1 MPELTLSDQQKDVVE
16 LPLKPIAV
24 TACAGSGKT
33 KTAVH
38 RLAEMRRRLDD
49 SHGIVALLSFSNV
62 AVDTFRRDYLA
73 LMRASEGAQK
83 PFGIEIDTVDG
94 FITTNVLR
102 PHGYHVMGCG
112 CTPYLVDGREPFL
125 KNFTVFDG
133 VRPNATTDLRISIE
147 KGDFSFKIG
156 KNAPKKISSAEAK
169 KALGKLGAV
178 GAYTHTSARY
188 WVLRTLKEKPYVL
201 RALVRR
207 YPHILVDEAQDIGP
221 EHEAVLRL
229 MVNGGSRLSLIGDPH
244 QGIYEFSGANGS
256 FLSGYGK
263 QLGVTERKLNINY
276 RSVPAI
282 VGLANKLCGRNDE
295 AKRIVPETLNG
306 AFFIPFKK
314 DGKDS
319 ALATFRHMLKEA
331 GIAEKDGV
339 VVCRSGEWA
348 DQWSGGED
356 VQGQG
361 TVRAFADAAIC
372 RDKFKRLEQAY
383 DHACIGIVGLL
394 ANQHRDLISK
404 LSRPAGN
411 TDILRLRRAIWGF
424 VREPAIGLPSS
435 TLLADTQWHPLLAER
450 AKAFIALL
458 ESDFG
463 LSPGENLGN
472 KLAKKAL
479 LNKPLIQMPDLAE
492 PDSPPQF
499 RVSTV
504 HKVKGESLEGVM
516 YVVSKDHA
524 EELLKGTETEVGRI
538 GYVAL
543 TRARNLFVLAIPEN
557 SLNALEPELVKMG
570 FMKPGKQAA

>member
-1 MPELTLSDQQKDVVE
+1 MKLSEQQTDVVE
-16 LPLKPIAV
+16 LPLEPIAI

-33 KTAVH
+33 RTAVH

-49 SHGIVALLSFSNV
+49 RHGMVALLSFSNI

-73 LMRASEGAQK
+73 LMRANDGGQQ

-133 VRPNATTDLRISIE
+133 VRPNPTADLRISFE
-147 KGDFSFKIG
+147 NGDFSFKIG
-156 KNAPKKISSAEAK
+156 RNAPKKIPTAEAK

-178 GAYTHTSARY
+178 GAYTHASARY
-188 WVLRTLKEKPYVL
+188 WVLRVLKEKPYVL

-207 YPHILVDEAQDIGP
+207 YPHILVDEAQDVGP
-221 EHEAVLRL
+221 EHEAILKL
-229 MVNGGSRLSLIGDPH
+229 MVDGGSRLSLIGDPH

-256 FLSGYGK
+256 FLSGYAK
-263 QLGVTERKLNINY
+263 QLGVTERNLSINY

-282 VGLANKLCGRNDE
+282 VDLANKLCGRNDK
-295 AKRIVPETLNG
+295 AKRIAPEILNG

-314 DGKDS
+314 DEKDN
-319 ALATFRHMLKEA
+319 ALATFRYMLKEA
-331 GIAEKDGV
+331 GIADKDGV

-356 VQGQG
+356 GQGQG
-361 TVRAFADAAIC
+361 IVKAFADAAVC
-372 RDKFKRLEQAY
+372 RDKFRRLDQAY
-383 DHACIGIVGLL
+383 DHTCIGIVGLL

-404 LSRPAGN
+404 LSRPAGSA
-411 TDILRLRRAIWGF
+411 DIMKLRRAIWGYA
-424 VREPAIGLPSS
+424 RDPAAGLPSA
-435 TLLADTQWHPLLAER
+435 TLLADTQWHPLLVER
-450 AKAFIALL
+450 AKSFIAFL

-463 LSPGENLGN
+463 LSAGENLGN
-472 KLAKKAL
+472 RLAKKAL
-479 LNKPLIQMPDLAE
+479 LNKPLIQMPDLAQ

-516 YVVSKDHA
+516 YVVSKEHA
-524 EELLKGTETEVGRI
+524 EGLLNGTGTEVGRI

-543 TRARNLFVLAIPEN
+543 TRARNLFVLAVPSN
-557 SLNALEPELVKMG
+557 ALGALEPRLVKMG
-570 FMKPGKQAA
+570 FMKPGKAA